1 MRSDD
6 IEVHA
11 LPLYHCAQLDAFLTP
26 DLYLGATSIVLS
38 SPEPATL
45 LRTIETERVSKLFC
59 PPTVWIALLRHP
71 DFDRRDLSSL
81 KKGYYGAS
89 IMQGEIIREIIT
101 SLPGI
106 RLFNFYGQ
114 TELSHVANVLKPET
128 QLRNLGSA
136 GRPSLNGEH
145 CRSY

>member
-71 DFDRRDLSSL
+71 DFDRRDLSSS
-81 KKGYYGAS
+81 KKGHYGAP
-89 IMQGEIIREIIT
+89 ILPGEIIPELLT
-101 SLPGI
+101 PLTGI
-106 RLFNFYGQ
+106 RLFNFSRQ
-114 TELSHVANVLKPET
+114 TEIHP
-128 QLRNLGSA
+128 SA
-136 GRPSLNGEH
+136 R
-145 CRSY
+145 

>member
-81 KKGYYGAS
+81 KK
-89 IMQGEIIREIIT
+89 
-101 SLPGI
+101 
-106 RLFNFYGQ
+106 
-114 TELSHVANVLKPET
+114 
-128 QLRNLGSA
+128 
-136 GRPSLNGEH
+136 
-145 CRSY
+145 RSEESRVGKECVSTCIPRGCPPHYKQISS

>member
-71 DFDRRDLSSL
+71 DFARPDLSRSDARRGG
-81 KKGYYGAS
+81 KEGVRTGNYGWS
-89 IMQGEIIREIIT
+89 PVQ
-101 SLPGI
+101 
-106 RLFNFYGQ
+106 
-114 TELSHVANVLKPET
+114 
-128 QLRNLGSA
+128 
-136 GRPSLNGEH
+136 
-145 CRSY
+145 

>member
-89 IMQGEIIREIIT
+89 KIGRASCRE
-101 SLPGI
+101 
-106 RLFNFYGQ
+106 RVCQY
-114 TELSHVANVLKPET
+114 V
-128 QLRNLGSA
+128 
-136 GRPSLNGEH
+136 
-145 CRSY
+145 